1 MKYSLVIFD
10 LDGTLVNSIRD
21 LGNSVNITLRAMG
34 LPEHDIESYKM
45 MVGHGV
51 RNLVR
56 NASPEALKDDQQ
68 MQERLLSRFFEEYER
83 HIADFTRPYPGMETL
98 LRLLQDQGIKLAIAS
113 NKFQKGTEILAA
125 KLFPDIRF
133 GAVMGNC
140 PGAPLKPDPAVVT
153 TIIDRVNESPER
165 CLMVGDS
172 GTDIKTAEAA
182 GIDCVAVSWGF
193 RKGEELCKLCGRVV
207 DSAEELQAAILG

>member
-10 LDGTLVNSIRD
+10 LDGTLINSIED
-21 LGNSVNITLRAMG
+21 LGNSVNLTLRANG
-34 LPEHDIESYKM
+34 LPEHEIESYKM
-45 MVGHGV
+45 MVGHGM

-56 NASPEALKDDQQ
+56 NASPEHLKDDTEA
-68 MQERLLSRFFEEYER
+68 QERLLTRFFEEYEK
-83 HIADFTRPYPGMETL
+83 HIADFTKPYPGMAAL
-98 LRLLQDQGIKLAIAS
+98 LTRLQEEGIKLAIAS

-133 GAVMGNC
+133 GAVLGNC

-172 GTDIKTAEAA
+172 GTDIKTAQAA
-182 GIDCVAVSWGF
+182 GIECIAVSWGF
-193 RKGEELCKLCGRVV
+193 RKREELCKLCGRVV
-207 DSAEELQAAILG
+207 DSAQELQDAILG